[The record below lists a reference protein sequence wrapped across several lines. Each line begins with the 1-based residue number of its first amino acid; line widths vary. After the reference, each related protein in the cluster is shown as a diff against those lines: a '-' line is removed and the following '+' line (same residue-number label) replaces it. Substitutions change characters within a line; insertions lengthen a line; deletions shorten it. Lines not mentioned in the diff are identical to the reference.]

1 MTTVGF
7 SSNKTWPPVFHP
19 VISLDTL
26 GEEDT
31 ESMIMVEPAEEP
43 GVDDSQSLVIIGPPG
58 PPGQESPTNQT
69 PKRFPPAYN
78 THGGLRKRRRGT
90 SSQPKQLA
98 NKPQDIQVELYTV
111 KDSNRNEM

>member
-31 ESMIMVEPAEEP
+31 ESMIMVEPAEEA
-43 GVDDSQSLVIIGPPG
+43 GVDDSRSLVIIGPPG

-69 PKRFPPAYN
+69 PKRSPPAYN
-78 THGGLRKRRRGT
+78 RHGGLKKRRRGT

-98 NKPQDIQVELYTV
+98 NKPQDIQVQLYTV